1 MSDRVSIKGKGED
14 IFFGDNADRQGPTDD
29 NQADALARASHDTV
43 APRRQDTGERESE
56 RASQRAGE
64 PRRTN
69 ATAPAGDETL
79 EFFEGLVLPG
89 ALKRRLGKVLDEE
102 HRFHTS
108 VRLSRE
114 DTDSLRD
121 LMYELDAKIG
131 VRVPRSEVFRL
142 ALRLLIEDYAVRKK
156 KSLLVQILL
165 GEEGQY

>member
-14 IFFGDNADRQGPTDD
+14 IFFGDNPDRQGPAED
-29 NQADALARASHDTV
+29 NQADALARANPDTV
-43 APRRQDTGERESE
+43 APRRQDTAEPESE
-56 RASQRAGE
+56 RASHRVGE

-69 ATAPAGDETL
+69 TAAPAGDETL

-89 ALKRRLGKVLDEE
+89 GLKRRLGKVLDED

-114 DTDSLRD
+114 DTDALRD

-131 VRVPRSEVFRL
+131 VRVPRSEVFRV
-142 ALRLLIEDYAVRKK
+142 ALRLLIEDYAIRKK
-156 KSLLVQILL
+156 ESLLVQILL
-165 GEEGQY
+165 GEEGQH

>member
-14 IFFGDNADRQGPTDD
+14 IFFGDLPDD
-29 NQADALARASHDTV
+29 QRSSEENHADALARANPDTV
-43 APRRQDTGERESE
+43 APRRQDTGEPESA

-69 ATAPAGDETL
+69 TAAPARDETR
-79 EFFEGLVLPG
+79 EFFEGLVLPAG
-89 ALKRRLGKVLDEE
+89 LKRRLGKVLDED

-114 DTDSLRD
+114 DTDALRD

-131 VRVPRSEVFRL
+131 VRVPRSEVFRV

-156 KSLLVQILL
+156 ESLLVQILL

>member
-1 MSDRVSIKGKGED
+1 MSNRVSIKGKGED
-14 IFFGDNADRQGPTDD
+14 IFFGDIPDRKGPAED
-29 NQADALARASHDTV
+29 NQADALARANRDTV
-43 APRRQDTGERESE
+43 APRRQDTAEPESE
-56 RASQRAGE
+56 RASHRAGE

-69 ATAPAGDETL
+69 ATEPARDETR
-79 EFFEGLVLPG
+79 EFFEGLVLPAG
-89 ALKRRLGKVLDEE
+89 LKRRLGKVLDED

-156 KSLLVQILL
+156 ESLLVQILL

>member
-14 IFFGDNADRQGPTDD
+14 IFFGDIPDD
-29 NQADALARASHDTV
+29 QRSGEEIQAGAVARANPDTA
-43 APRRQDTGERESE
+43 APRRQDTGKLESA
-56 RASQRAGE
+56 RASQRASE
-64 PRRTN
+64 PRRANT
-69 ATAPAGDETL
+69 TAQAGNETL

-89 ALKRRLGKVLDEE
+89 GLKRRLGKVLDED

-114 DTDSLRD
+114 DTDALRD
-121 LMYELDAKIG
+121 LMYELDARIG

-142 ALRLLIEDYAVRKK
+142 ALRLLMEDYAIRKK
-156 KSLLVQILL
+156 ESLLVQILL